1 MSYYLLDVNSKV
13 VQPSTPQLNYK
24 QKFFETSDP
33 SLNCPGH
40 KANPWT
46 KATVIDNETNL
57 LTPPISSKDKIQM
70 KLVGDLDPL
79 NYNIIYADGLKK
91 ESREK
96 TGFYY
101 PTRDIGAGRGFGNLN
116 TSNII
121 RQGNASRT
129 DTKEFREQKESQQF
143 FDYQFQYLDKNFQDP
158 THIIMEIPRGGET
171 TQKQNQLSV
180 NAMRKTVNNGNIV
193 DNSSELTKTIKIILD
208 ILQKPIFFFINVYK

>member
-1 MSYYLLDVNSKV
+1 MSYYSLLDADSKKV
-13 VQPSTPQLNYK
+13 VQAPITQFNYK
-24 QKFFETSDP
+24 QKFFETLDP
-33 SLNCPGH
+33 SLNCPGY
-40 KANPWT
+40 KINPWT

-70 KLVGDLDPL
+70 QLVSDLDPL

-101 PTRDIGAGRGFGNLN
+101 PTKDIGAGRGFGNLN

-121 RQGNASRT
+121 RHGNASRT
-129 DTKEFREQKESQQF
+129 YTKEFREHKESQQL

-158 THIIMEIPRGGET
+158 NHIVMTIPRGGDT
-171 TQKQNQLSV
+171 TRKQNQLSV

-193 DNSSELTKTIKIILD
+193 DSSSELTKTIKF
-208 ILQKPIFFFINVYK
+208 KY